1 MISWCLT
8 EGRGLQKQT
17 PALPSCVARK
27 VLYSLWHCF
36 VHVQLTQLK
45 DESQREKDGMVVK
58 YAQSE
63 QRNIE
68 LAEKLQK
75 AEAAMKDSATE
86 KENLTTYLSTLR
98 ADKQKLKDM
107 LEKRVC
113 QFCQLFNQYYT
124 AVFKCKLKTELLN
137 KHLIARS

>member
-27 VLYSLWHCF
+27 VPYSLWHCF

>member
-1 MISWCLT
+1 
-8 EGRGLQKQT
+8 
-17 PALPSCVARK
+17 
-27 VLYSLWHCF
+27 